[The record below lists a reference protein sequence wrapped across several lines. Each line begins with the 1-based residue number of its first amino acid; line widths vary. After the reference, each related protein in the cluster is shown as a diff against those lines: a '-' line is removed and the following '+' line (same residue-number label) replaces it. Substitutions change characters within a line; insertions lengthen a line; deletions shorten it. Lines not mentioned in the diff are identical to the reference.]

1 VRHLCRG
8 VGGPSKI
15 SEVEV
20 DVECLIRLV
29 EERPVLWDK
38 TLDTYKDINLIEPGW
53 KEVCLELKNDF
64 EDLGEKDKK

>member
-1 VRHLCRG
+1 M
-8 VGGPSKI
+8 

-20 DVECLIRLV
+20 DVECLISLV

-38 TLDTYKDINLIEPGW
+38 TLDAYKDRNVTKSRW

-64 EDLGEKDKK
+64 EDLGEKDSIEIGKF